1 MCNVSTLSLFFFVCF
16 ILGHTLSSG
25 LEDLEVSCSTVHSE
39 HSAGLTRN
47 QQEYRYNKSNN
58 RRIPYLLFS
67 SFPSLCLS
75 FILCPSFFAS
85 FISSLCLCLFLPSFS
100 CVFFH
105 SILPVSLS
113 ASSLSCHSFLLE
125 IIHFILP
132 RVLPPFLHSFQLQF
146 YSYAILT
153 HFHPGNVSH
162 RSIMHFIFCIFWNKI
177 EGLELQFKYLAWR
190 SILFKWRQNIFGELV
205 NLRVLSSQK

>member
-1 MCNVSTLSLFFFVCF
+1 MC
-16 ILGHTLSSG
+16 
-25 LEDLEVSCSTVHSE
+25 
-39 HSAGLTRN
+39 
-47 QQEYRYNKSNN
+47 Q
-58 RRIPYLLFS
+58 
-67 SFPSLCLS
+67 
-75 FILCPSFFAS
+75 
-85 FISSLCLCLFLPSFS
+85 LCLCFFLFVLFWGTHYLAAWRILKSVALPSTQSTVQAWPGTSRSTGTTNQIIGGFLTFFFPPFLLYVFPLFCALLSLHLSFLPCVCVFFYLLSL
-100 CVFFH
+100 VFFH